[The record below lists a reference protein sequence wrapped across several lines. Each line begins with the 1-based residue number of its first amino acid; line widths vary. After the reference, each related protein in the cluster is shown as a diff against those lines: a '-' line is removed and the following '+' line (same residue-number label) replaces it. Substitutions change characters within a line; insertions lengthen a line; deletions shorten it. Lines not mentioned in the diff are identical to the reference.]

1 MKGKKNM
8 KSFSDIKNSAVE
20 SAKKTGKKLRAFSKH
35 QLTTMR
41 SVEKLDDNV
50 YLLDYKNDYHLPE
63 LLEKGV
69 SSIGELAAFASDAL
83 TLGIKEL

>member
-1 MKGKKNM
+1 M

-63 LLEKGV
+63 LLEKGFDIIDQ
-69 SSIGELAAFASDAL
+69 SMTDFEAGKIGDEVLKHKA
-83 TLGIKEL
+83 GW